1 MITIRPDTASMQKST
16 WHWNAQF
23 QRFRIRKKL
32 PRTLFRH
39 TCFVI
44 SKPQTSA
51 HIISSM
57 ALPRDGLKY
66 DDSHNVRSARSTK
79 LPSITSISQLKQ
91 RLEKQRLEKLRRRYR
106 HAKLPTNGRSRHQES
121 RQQESR
127 RQESKHQ
134 ESRFSRS
141 KLSRSKFSNSKFSNS
156 KFSRSKFSN
165 PVSPKKSLQSLT
177 RKYRSSP
184 RVFEVRRRN
193 QKTTPFYNRRIQ
205 LSERRM
211 KNKRKRKIPTL
222 ETFIVADRKMLDRH
236 TTDNVTDYILTIMNI
251 VAQLYQNPELKSSK
265 TAVRIIVAGVMLLEV
280 DEPGLKIEHSARRT
294 LRSFC
299 KWQDGTIRVAGRRP
313 DHSILLTGE
322 DICSRRNRP
331 CDTLGYSFVKGMCER
346 RHSCTVNEDSVGL
359 GVAYRRVLRIF
370 YSGSEIGYNKRILR
384 AVLGRNWSK
393 WVKVVEIFQ
402 NCSELVKLD

>member
-1 MITIRPDTASMQKST
+1 
-16 WHWNAQF
+16 
-23 QRFRIRKKL
+23 
-32 PRTLFRH
+32 
-39 TCFVI
+39 
-44 SKPQTSA
+44 
-51 HIISSM
+51 
-57 ALPRDGLKY
+57 
-66 DDSHNVRSARSTK
+66 
-79 LPSITSISQLKQ
+79 
-91 RLEKQRLEKLRRRYR
+91 
-106 HAKLPTNGRSRHQES
+106 
-121 RQQESR
+121 
-127 RQESKHQ
+127 
-134 ESRFSRS
+134 
-141 KLSRSKFSNSKFSNS
+141 
-156 KFSRSKFSN
+156 
-165 PVSPKKSLQSLT
+165 
-177 RKYRSSP
+177 
-184 RVFEVRRRN
+184 
-193 QKTTPFYNRRIQ
+193 
-205 LSERRM
+205 M

-359 GVAYRRVLRIF
+359 GVAYRGVFTDFLFRVGNRLF
-370 YSGSEIGYNKRILR
+370 
-384 AVLGRNWSK
+384 
-393 WVKVVEIFQ
+393 F
-402 NCSELVKLD
+402 